1 MAADY
6 FRHGIRVNAVCP
18 SGTLTRML
26 TDVLRQRAGEEEELA
41 HRLEMFRESDQ
52 GLSTPEDIAPAYLYL
67 ASNQLSHKVTGHILM
82 VDNGFSMMR
91 C

>member
-6 FRHGIRVNAVCP
+6 FRQSIRVNAVCP

-26 TDVLRQRAGEEEELA
+26 TDVLRQRAGDEEELA
-41 HRLEMFRESDQ
+41 QRLEMFQQSDQ

-67 ASNQLSHKVTGHILM
+67 ASDQLSRKVTGHILM